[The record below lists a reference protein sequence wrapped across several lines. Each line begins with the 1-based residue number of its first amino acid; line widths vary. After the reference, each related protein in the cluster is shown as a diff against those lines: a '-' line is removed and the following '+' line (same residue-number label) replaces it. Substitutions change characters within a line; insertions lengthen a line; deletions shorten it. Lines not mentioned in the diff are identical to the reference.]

1 LIRLGIIGA
10 GAVAHF
16 HAESAGRISNVQL
29 AAVCDLQREPAER
42 VASPWG
48 ARIYADYAAM
58 FREASL
64 DAVIINTPHA
74 LHLEMV
80 LAAADRGVHVLVEKP
95 MATTVADCA
104 RMIQACQDAGVA
116 LVIGQIQHFLPEK
129 LAAEEVLAGGE
140 LGRVLMIRDYRTTDY
155 RPGTRPDWFF
165 NEAMAG
171 GGALMN
177 IGGHCLDRSIW
188 FGGAPVESLSAS
200 TLKRFGVPVETDG
213 SISLTLRNGVHVNVV
228 VVSDAAQR
236 MDEVLIVCERG
247 TLSCSPHHGTL
258 VRSNGATRTVWEPQ
272 PEDIQEGFF
281 LQLQDFIKVLDGGT
295 PKVSVQHARHIVEV
309 VLASYEAAKSGKP
322 MVLDASGD
330 ATRAIS
336 SGLVLSEVP

>member
-1 LIRLGIIGA
+1 MIRLGIIGA

-16 HAESAGRISNVQL
+16 HAASAARISGVEL
-29 AAVCDLQREPAER
+29 AAVCDLRPEAAQR

-48 ARIYADYAAM
+48 ASVFGDYLAM
-58 FREASL
+58 FREAHL

-80 LAAADRGVHVLVEKP
+80 LAAAEHGLHVLVEKP
-95 MATTVADCA
+95 MATTVADCD
-104 RMIQACQDAGVA
+104 RMIQACREAGVS

-129 LAAEEVLAGGE
+129 LAAEEVLASGE

-165 NEAMAG
+165 SEAMAG

-188 FGGAPVESLSAS
+188 FGGAPVESLGAS

-213 SISLTLRNGVHVNVV
+213 AIALTLKNGVHVSIS

-236 MDEVLIVCERG
+236 LDEILIVCEHG
-247 TLSCSPHHGTL
+247 TLSCSPHQGTL
-258 VRSNGATRTVWEPQ
+258 VRRDGVSRTVREPR

-281 LQLQDFIKVLDGGT
+281 LQLQDFITVLDGGA
-295 PKVSVQHARHIVEV
+295 PKVSVEHARHIVEV
-309 VLASYEAAKSGKP
+309 VLASYKADRTGRS
-322 MVLDASGD
+322 VLLGENAEELN
-330 ATRAIS
+330 A
-336 SGLVLSEVP
+336 GLALTDVG

>member
-1 LIRLGIIGA
+1 MIRLGIIGA

-29 AAVCDLQREPAER
+29 AAVCDLQRDAADR
-42 VASPWG
+42 VASPRG
-48 ARIYADYAAM
+48 ARIYTDYLAM
-58 FREASL
+58 FREAGL

-80 LAAADRGVHVLVEKP
+80 LAAAEHGVHVLVEKP
-95 MATTVADCA
+95 MATTVADCDH
-104 RMIQACQDAGVA
+104 MIQACRDAGVA

-129 LAAEEVLAGGE
+129 LAAEDVLAGGE

-165 NEAMAG
+165 SEAMAG

-188 FGGAPVESLSAS
+188 FGGAPVESLNAS

-213 SISLTLRNGVHVNVV
+213 AISLTLRNGVHVSVV

-247 TLSCSPHHGTL
+247 TISCSPHHGTL
-258 VRSNGATRTVWEPQ
+258 VRANGTTRTVWEPL

-295 PKVSVQHARHIVEV
+295 PKVSVDHARHIVEV
-309 VLASYEAAKSGKP
+309 VLASYAAARTGETVVP
-322 MVLDASGD
+322 DGMNAEL
-330 ATRAIS
+330 T
-336 SGLVLSEVP
+336 LSEVP

>member
-1 LIRLGIIGA
+1 MIRLGIIGA

-16 HAESAGRISNVQL
+16 HAASAARISNVEL
-29 AAVCDLQREPAER
+29 AAVCDLRDEAAER

-48 ARIYADYAAM
+48 ASVYTDYAVM
-58 FREASL
+58 FREAGL
-64 DAVIINTPHA
+64 HAVIINTPHA

-80 LAAADRGVHVLVEKP
+80 VAAADHGLHVLVEKP
-95 MATTVADCA
+95 MATTVADCD
-104 RMIQACQDAGVA
+104 RMIRACEEAGVS

-129 LAAEEVLAGGE
+129 LAAEDVLASGE

-155 RPGTRPDWFF
+155 RPGSRPDWFF
-165 NEAMAG
+165 SEAMAG

-188 FGGAPVESLSAS
+188 FGGAAVGSLNAS

-213 SISLTLRNGVHVNVV
+213 AIALTLRNGVHVSIS

-236 MDEVLIVCERG
+236 MDEVLIVCEHG
-247 TLSCSPHHGTL
+247 TISCSPHNGTL
-258 VRSNGATRTVWEPQ
+258 VRCNGTTRTVWEPQ

-281 LQLQDFIKVLDGGT
+281 LQLQDFIRVLDGGA
-295 PKVSVQHARHIVEV
+295 PKVSVKHARHIVEV
-309 VLASYEAAKSGKP
+309 ILASYQAARTGGPVELAETGNSISAG
-322 MVLDASGD
+322 
-330 ATRAIS
+330 RA
-336 SGLVLSEVP
+336 LTEVS

>member
-1 LIRLGIIGA
+1 
-10 GAVAHF
+10 
-16 HAESAGRISNVQL
+16 
-29 AAVCDLQREPAER
+29 
-42 VASPWG
+42 
-48 ARIYADYAAM
+48 M
-58 FREASL
+58 FREARL

-80 LAAADRGVHVLVEKP
+80 LAAAEHGLHVLVEKP
-95 MATTVADCA
+95 MATTVADCD
-104 RMIQACQDAGVA
+104 RMIQACREAGVS

-129 LAAEEVLAGGE
+129 LAAEEVLASGE

-165 NEAMAG
+165 SEAMAG

-188 FGGAPVESLSAS
+188 FGGAPVESLGAS

-213 SISLTLRNGVHVNVV
+213 AIVLTLKNGVHVSIS

-236 MDEVLIVCERG
+236 LDEILIVCEHG
-247 TLSCSPHHGTL
+247 TLSCSPHQGTL
-258 VRSNGATRTVWEPQ
+258 VRRDGVSRTVREPR

-281 LQLQDFIKVLDGGT
+281 LQLQDFITVLDGGA
-295 PKVSVQHARHIVEV
+295 PKVSVEHARHIVEV
-309 VLASYEAAKSGKP
+309 VLASYEADRTGRS
-322 MVLDASGD
+322 VLLGENAEELN
-330 ATRAIS
+330 A
-336 SGLVLSEVP
+336 GLALTDVG

>member
-1 LIRLGIIGA
+1 
-10 GAVAHF
+10 
-16 HAESAGRISNVQL
+16 
-29 AAVCDLQREPAER
+29 
-42 VASPWG
+42 
-48 ARIYADYAAM
+48 M
-58 FREASL
+58 FREARL

-80 LAAADRGVHVLVEKP
+80 LAAAGHGLHVLVEKP
-95 MATTVADCA
+95 MATTVADCD
-104 RMIQACQDAGVA
+104 RMIQACREAGVS

-129 LAAEEVLAGGE
+129 LAAEEVLASGE

-165 NEAMAG
+165 SEAMAG

-188 FGGAPVESLSAS
+188 FGGAPVESLGAS

-213 SISLTLRNGVHVNVV
+213 AIALTLKNGVHVSIS

-236 MDEVLIVCERG
+236 LDEILIVCEHG
-247 TLSCSPHHGTL
+247 TLSCSPHQGTL
-258 VRSNGATRTVWEPQ
+258 VRRDGVSRTVREPR

-281 LQLQDFIKVLDGGT
+281 LQLQDFITVLDGGA
-295 PKVSVQHARHIVEV
+295 PKVSVEHARHIVEV
-309 VLASYEAAKSGKP
+309 VLASYDADRTGRS
-322 MVLDASGD
+322 VLLGENAEELN
-330 ATRAIS
+330 A
-336 SGLVLSEVP
+336 GLALTDVG

>member
-1 LIRLGIIGA
+1 
-10 GAVAHF
+10 
-16 HAESAGRISNVQL
+16 
-29 AAVCDLQREPAER
+29 
-42 VASPWG
+42 
-48 ARIYADYAAM
+48 M
-58 FREASL
+58 FREARL

-80 LAAADRGVHVLVEKP
+80 LAAAEHGLHVLVEKP
-95 MATTVADCA
+95 MATTVADCD
-104 RMIQACQDAGVA
+104 RMIQACREAGVS

-129 LAAEEVLAGGE
+129 LAAEEVLASGE

-165 NEAMAG
+165 SEAMAG

-188 FGGAPVESLSAS
+188 FGGAPVESLGAS

-213 SISLTLRNGVHVNVV
+213 AIALTLKNGVHVSIS

-236 MDEVLIVCERG
+236 LDEILIVCEHG
-247 TLSCSPHHGTL
+247 TLSCSPHQGTL
-258 VRSNGATRTVWEPQ
+258 VRRDGVSRTVREPR

-281 LQLQDFIKVLDGGT
+281 LQLQDFITVLDGGA
-295 PKVSVQHARHIVEV
+295 PKVSVEHARHIVEV
-309 VLASYEAAKSGKP
+309 VLASYDADRTGRS
-322 MVLDASGD
+322 VLLGENAEELN
-330 ATRAIS
+330 A
-336 SGLVLSEVP
+336 GLALTDVG

>member
-1 LIRLGIIGA
+1 MIRLGIIGA

-16 HAESAGRISNVQL
+16 HAESAGRISNVEL
-29 AAVCDLQREPAER
+29 AAVCDLQREAADR

-48 ARIYADYAAM
+48 ARVYTDYTVM
-58 FREASL
+58 FREAGL
-64 DAVIINTPHA
+64 DAVIINTPHG

-80 LAAADRGVHVLVEKP
+80 LAAAAQGLHVLVEKP
-95 MATTVADCA
+95 MATTVVDCD
-104 RMIQACQDAGVA
+104 RMIEACGNAGVS

-129 LAAEEVLAGGE
+129 LAVEEVLATGE
-140 LGRVLMIRDYRTTDY
+140 LGGVLMIRDYRTTDY

-165 NEAMAG
+165 SEAMAG

-188 FGGAPVESLSAS
+188 FGGASVESLTAS

-213 SISLTLRNGVHVNVV
+213 TISLTLRNGVHVTVV

-247 TLSCSPHHGTL
+247 AVSCSPHHGTQ
-258 VRSNGATRTVWEPQ
+258 VRFDGKTRTVWVPK

-281 LQLQDFIKVLDGGT
+281 RQLSDFVNVLDGGS
-295 PKVSVQHARHIVEV
+295 PKVSVEHARHIVEV
-309 VLASYEAAKSGKP
+309 VLASYEAA
-322 MVLDASGD
+322 ASGNEVVL
-330 ATRAIS
+330 ASRADHKI
-336 SGLVLSEVP
+336 LSHIR